1 MNPGRA
7 RRSLGFTLIELLVT
21 VAILAVLLK
30 VAVPS
35 FSDAFLS
42 NRLAAYSNDFIA
54 SAQLARSEAI
64 KRNVTIKLCRSSDGT
79 SCAGSGGWQQ
89 GWIVFNDTD
98 GSGGINGSETLIQ
111 YQQAMSADFHLT
123 GNVYTITFPPSS
135 AGTTV
140 ASLTLCRS
148 TPTAGRQER
157 TIAIG
162 ATGRP
167 TVTTTRTG
175 TCP

>member
-1 MNPGRA
+1 MRSYQRKLQTNPGRA

-42 NRLAAYSNDFIA
+42 NRLAAFSNDFIA

-98 GSGGINGSETLIQ
+98 GNGAVNGSETLIQ
-111 YQQAMSADFHLT
+111 YQQAMSAR
-123 GNVYTITFPPSS
+123 
-135 AGTTV
+135 A
-140 ASLTLCRS
+140 
-148 TPTAGRQER
+148 
-157 TIAIG
+157 
-162 ATGRP
+162 
-167 TVTTTRTG
+167 
-175 TCP
+175 